1 MQKAMCALLCL
12 LLAALSGCGGAAVNE
27 QMRLA
32 GITPGASLA
41 PTDEAFFYGVLIPV
55 SEIRL
60 CLRDWVRM

>member
-1 MQKAMCALLCL
+1 MLWGTENAIMNQSEKRTGRVLYAK
-12 LLAALSGCGGAAVNE
+12 SNVRAAVS
-27 QMRLA
+27 A
-32 GITPGASLA
+32 AGASLA